1 MIKYFLK
8 ISLLTLAVALS
19 GCAGYANRQITKIT
33 VPQQAPQVREMVEEL
48 RRSDPVPRDDLS
60 SNLLVPSEGMRIN
73 DIFNVAGF
81 EDPTKFNH
89 KNWSKAKI
97 STNLVNV
104 KIIDFFSLLDQIVDV
119 NFIVGD
125 DVAGDLTFNIKDMLW
140 TDAVETVLSAKQLFP
155 FISADGKHVR
165 IHTVDFASKR
175 SETVKKI
182 LDLNN
187 AEASARRAGNQKS
200 TSIIRIFYST
210 ADQIVKTL
218 SEMINGPAGNVDAK
232 SGVGSAPTGATF
244 TVEPRTNSVIIQ
256 ATTLD
261 LDWIKKT
268 ISAIDKPSK
277 QILVEAFIVEGRDN
291 FTQELGTRLGVVG
304 RNGSISG
311 LGAPMTTSVNAMGE
325 TLSTIGSVSSPSLT
339 NTAIGG
345 LGVFAR
351 GGLSNLKIEL
361 FGMERDGLTKIL
373 SNPRLFIMDN
383 EQAQITDG
391 VQIPYPVS
399 GADGVTYEFKDAA
412 LKLEVKPSIVGDGNI
427 YIEVAVN
434 KDSPNYTTNPPA
446 IDKREVKT
454 KLLIKD
460 GGVAMLG
467 GINSSTI
474 NSTDNAIPV
483 LGKIPGIGNLF
494 KGTEQSNDRRQLYIF
509 LSPSTI

>member
-1 MIKYFLK
+1 MNKYFLNTV
-8 ISLLTLAVALS
+8 IINLAIILS
-19 GCAGYANRQITKIT
+19 GCAGFANRQITKDT
-33 VPQQAPQVREMVEEL
+33 VPQQAPQVREMVDEL
-48 RRSDPVPRDDLS
+48 RQNDPVPRADLG
-60 SNLLVPSEGMRIN
+60 SNLVAPDISVRIN
-73 DIFNVAGF
+73 DIFNDEGSRDPIKF
-81 EDPTKFNH
+81 EN
-89 KNWSKAKI
+89 KNWKVTKI

-104 KIIDFFSLLDQIVDV
+104 KVKDFFALLDEIAGV

-125 DVAGDLTFNIKDMLW
+125 DVTGDVTFNIKDMLW

-155 FISADGKHVR
+155 FISEDGKHVR

-182 LDLNN
+182 LDLNA
-187 AEASARRAGNQKS
+187 AESAARQATNRKS

-210 ADQIVKTL
+210 ADQVVKTL
-218 SEMINGPAGNVDAK
+218 NEMINGPMGASDSK
-232 SGVGSAPTGATF
+232 PGSVSSPSGATF
-244 TVEPRTNSVIIQ
+244 TVEPRTNSVIVQ
-256 ATTLD
+256 ATASD

-268 ISAIDKPSK
+268 VSAIDRPSK

-311 LGAPMTTSVNAMGE
+311 LGAQVTTSVNAVGE
-325 TLSTIGSVSSPSLT
+325 TLSTIGSLSSPPLN
-339 NTAIGG
+339 NTVVGG
-345 LGVFAR
+345 LGIFAR

-399 GADGVTYEFKDAA
+399 GADGITYEFKDAA

-427 YIEVAVN
+427 YIEVVVN

-474 NSTDNAIPV
+474 SSTDNEIPV

-509 LSPSTI
+509 LSPTTI